1 VAFDP
6 RPVRS
11 GATMRSV
18 LAVLFACVASTASAA
33 TSQYLVVATGM
44 DSGPARAAVLS
55 AGGTVLHDLG
65 AIGVVVATSARG
77 DFATVVAR
85 SPGVL
90 SADPDP
96 KIHFLPVGEV
106 ATATVPDDGIQ
117 GVNTEPGWGNQWD
130 MRQIGA
136 DVTAAQGYL
145 GEGAVVAVLDTG
157 VNTQHQDLRGNLD
170 LARSKAYYPSAYAGL
185 TGYAFEDDVF
195 HGSHVACTIAAEI
208 NGAGIQGVAPRAKII
223 SVKVLDSDGS
233 GSFGIL
239 IAALEYVTG
248 LGGVDAVNMSLGA
261 VFDRV
266 NKGGN
271 GGGGPGNST
280 GRFLAALG
288 RAIDHATQEG
298 ILVISSAGNDGV
310 DLNGRYWSIP
320 AQSGN
325 GMAVS
330 ATGPVGGASFDR
342 LASYSNYGSSVVDV
356 AAPGGDSVNY
366 PAAGWH
372 TDMVYSCY
380 RRNPPNANPNWYT
393 WAAGTSM
400 AAPHVTGLAAL
411 VVGKRGHVGPARIR
425 AVIENSA
432 ANVLPTNFQ
441 GKGRIDAAAA
451 LAR

>member
-1 VAFDP
+1 
-6 RPVRS
+6 
-11 GATMRSV
+11 MRNV
-18 LAVLFACVASTASAA
+18 LAILLACVAGTASAA
-33 TSQYLVVATGM
+33 TSQYLVVATGK
-44 DSGPARAAVLS
+44 DSGPARAAVVS
-55 AGGTVLHDLG
+55 AGGKVLYDLS
-65 AIGVVVATSARG
+65 AIGIVVATSTRR
-77 DFATVVAR
+77 DFASVVAA

-96 KIHFLPVGEV
+96 EIHFLPIGEV
-106 ATATVPDDGIQ
+106 PSAVVPDDGTR
-117 GVNTEPGWGNQWD
+117 GVNGEPGWGLQWD
-130 MRQIGA
+130 MRQIGV
-136 DVTAAQGYL
+136 DVTAAQGHL

-157 VNTQHQDLRGNLD
+157 VNTQHQDLVNNLD

-208 NGAGIQGVAPRAKII
+208 NDLGIQGVAPKAKII
-223 SVKVLDSDGS
+223 SVKVLDSRGS
-233 GSFGIL
+233 GSFGVL
-239 IAALEYVTG
+239 IAALEYVTS

-261 VFDRV
+261 VFDRM

-271 GGGGPGNST
+271 GGGGAANSA

-298 ILVISSAGNDGV
+298 ILVISSAGNEGV
-310 DLNGRYWSIP
+310 DLDSRYWSIP

-330 ATGPVGGASFDR
+330 ATGPVGGANFDR
-342 LASYSNYGSSVVDV
+342 LASYSNYGASVIDV
-356 AAPGGDSVNY
+356 AAPGGDAMNY
-366 PAAGWH
+366 PNDAWY
-372 TDMVYSCY
+372 TDMVPSCSSRIPSDPEPSQY
-380 RRNPPNANPNWYT
+380 A

-411 VVGKRGHVGPARIR
+411 IVGKHGHIGPARIR
-425 AVIENSA
+425 SLIENSA
-432 ANVLPTNFQ
+432 ARVLPTAFQ

-451 LAR
+451 LSR